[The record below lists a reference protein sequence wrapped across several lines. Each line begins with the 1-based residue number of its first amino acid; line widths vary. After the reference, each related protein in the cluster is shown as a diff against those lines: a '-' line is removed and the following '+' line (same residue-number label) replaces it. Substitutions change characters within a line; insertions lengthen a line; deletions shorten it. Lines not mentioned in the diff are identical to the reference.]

1 MDLYGANFELL
12 SALKPCSLLCAANDV
27 CRLHLTQALVPAGA
41 VGGCKEAEEWS
52 RDEFCPVG
60 PLWAVCADIRECI
73 TGSGGGCFVLHDLS
87 QEPTRFPKPL

>member
-41 VGGCKEAEEWS
+41 VGGCKEAEEWVQGWILP
-52 RDEFCPVG
+52 RGAALGC
-60 PLWAVCADIRECI
+60 LCRY
-73 TGSGGGCFVLHDLS
+73 TGVYYGVWGGMLCS
-87 QEPTRFPKPL
+87 A

>member
-41 VGGCKEAEEWS
+41 VGGCKEAEEW
-52 RDEFCPVG
+52 VQG
-60 PLWAVCADIRECI
+60 
-73 TGSGGGCFVLHDLS
+73 
-87 QEPTRFPKPL
+87 